1 MAFRRSW
8 VRDPSSPPHL
18 KVKEYFMP
26 KQTFDDFT
34 TQIQSDEIA
43 SRGGYPGGDWIND
56 FDENERDDEF
66 DD

>member
-1 MAFRRSW
+1 
-8 VRDPSSPPHL
+8 
-18 KVKEYFMP
+18 MP